1 MALRKILQGE
11 DPALYKVCRPVQNI
25 DRRICQLLDDLLDT
39 MYEADG
45 CGLAASQVG
54 ILRRVVVIDCGDG
67 PVEMINPEI
76 ISTDG
81 LQKGM
86 EGCLSFPG
94 QSGYVE
100 RPNHVV
106 ARAYNREG
114 DLIEYD
120 ATGLFARAI
129 LHEVDHLDGKVY
141 LRLVSDPPEG
151 WSEEQEEEQAQEQQK

>member
-1 MALRKILQGE
+1 MALRKILVDK
-11 DPALYKVCRPVQNI
+11 DPALYKVCRKVEKI
-25 DRRICQLLDDLLDT
+25 DDRILRLLDDMADT
-39 MYEADG
+39 MYDADG
-45 CGLAASQVG
+45 VGLAAPQVG

-67 PVEMINPEI
+67 LIEMINPEV

-81 LQKGM
+81 LQQGI

-94 QSGYVE
+94 KSGYVE

-106 ARAYNREG
+106 AQAYDRNG
-114 DLIEYD
+114 NLIEYD

-141 LRLVSDPPEG
+141 LRLVKDPPEG
-151 WSEEQEEEQAQEQQK
+151 WEEAYDEEEEE